1 MHTTTKER
9 LFRVAGQLLQPVL
22 VSPVAHIV
30 TSLEGVGLNWSGR
43 GASGLSLGTA
53 GCFPPPSLPTPY
65 PPPSYPLPPTPCS
78 GRRTSIADELTA
90 ESPRLEEAYQ
100 PVFPRFAASTA
111 ASPGPQAHSHAAPA
125 RAPSAGKPRLMT
137 SPAMQ
142 GAPSLATNR
151 GLSESKEQ

>member
-1 MHTTTKER
+1 MY
-9 LFRVAGQLLQPVL
+9 L
-22 VSPVAHIV
+22 
-30 TSLEGVGLNWSGR
+30 
-43 GASGLSLGTA
+43 
-53 GCFPPPSLPTPY
+53 PSLPTPFLL
-65 PPPSYPLPPTPCS
+65 PSYPPILVPSYPVPPRS

-142 GAPSLATNR
+142 GPPSLATNR